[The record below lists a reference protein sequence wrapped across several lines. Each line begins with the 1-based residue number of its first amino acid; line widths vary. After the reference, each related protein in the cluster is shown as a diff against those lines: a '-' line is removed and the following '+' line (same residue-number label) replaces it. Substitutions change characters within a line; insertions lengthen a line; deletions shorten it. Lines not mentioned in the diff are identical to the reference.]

1 MKRSVPV
8 MPVFTAKS
16 GIVVAWSGIQSGPTD
31 EFEPIGKLSGWLRYE
46 AEVGTGEPHTA
57 KVVVRV
63 QKSWRNDVP
72 VAALMYEAF
81 EQRAIEERIKPHAV
95 GEKSPLQGGVENIFS
110 ISKEEMLKVYQN
122 SLLELEAK
130 S

>member
-1 MKRSVPV
+1 LENRL
-8 MPVFTAKS
+8 
-16 GIVVAWSGIQSGPTD
+16 GGYD
-31 EFEPIGKLSGWLRYE
+31 YE
-46 AEVGTGEPHTA
+46 AEVGTGEPDTA

-72 VAALMYEAF
+72 VAAPMYEAF

-95 GEKSPLQGGVENIFS
+95 GERSPLQGGVENNFS
-110 ISKEEMLKVYQN
+110 ISKEEMLKAYRN
-122 SLLELEAK
+122 SLVVELEAK